1 MDYSLP
7 WHKMLDA
14 MFRQLNPTEVLG
26 WAMIFVLYTV
36 AACLLF
42 RGSKAR
48 WGILGG
54 WALYYVLAFYI
65 TVFRRV
71 DQVRPPNFTLFTFW
85 RNETVYRA
93 ALFDYFLNFILFV
106 PLGFLFV
113 LLWRSGVIKP
123 LFLGSMLSFLMTSAI
138 EFTQLFAQRGVFAID
153 DIISNTA
160 GGIFG
165 CIAGLIARTLYY
177 HIRSGNRALRKKTE
191 VDSITGGFH

>member
-26 WAMIFVLYTV
+26 WMMIFALYTA

-42 RGSKAR
+42 RGRKAR

-54 WALYYVLAFYI
+54 WILYYVLAFYI

-123 LFLGSMLSFLMTSAI
+123 LFLGSMLSFLMTAAI

-177 HIRSGNRALRKKTE
+177 HIAQRQPRGAQKT
-191 VDSITGGFH
+191 